1 MRQLKERHLSGVTD
15 EELRDYEIRHKVVAR
30 KAATEGMVL
39 LKNDNDLLP
48 LSKGSKVS
56 LYGAGAI
63 HMIKGGTGSGNVNNR
78 GTVEI
83 KDGLLNAGFVI
94 ANMDWLTEYEQI
106 YMRDKIAWR
115 DDLIRRSHEPGGNLF
130 ELHAG
135 NPLPSPKGSDPV
147 PTEADI
153 AIYVLTRVSG
163 EGADRKD
170 APGDFRV
177 SEEEKEFL
185 TKLNKIY
192 AHIILVLNIGGLMDL
207 SFTDELGAIDS
218 IIYMMQPGMEGGN
231 ALADILA
238 GDVTPSGKLT
248 DTWAYKYVDYPT
260 TATFSANDGSTEFE
274 EYKEGIY
281 VGYRYFDTFGVSVRN
296 CFGFGLSYTKFDI
309 KTDKV
314 EILSHENTNPRILVS
329 VTVTNIGDQY
339 VGKEVVQ
346 IYVSCPDGKMD
357 KEYRRLVGFKKTK
370 LLGPGMSEQMTIA
383 FPLEACTSYDET
395 APGFILDG
403 GYYGV
408 WVGNSLGSSKLRGMF
423 KLDRSIV
430 MKETKNV
437 CPVINPF
444 DEIVFQ
450 EGRRI
455 GKYKSWVERGRDLGL
470 PVVSITA
477 DSLKPYKAIYG
488 ERSVDTNPEAYAF
501 AQTLSEEEL
510 ICLATGDPAKRENG
524 GMDFLGSGGVS
535 VPGSAAE
542 TSRVALEKGL
552 GSLVLSDGP
561 AGLRLDNGYYVSKD
575 GNIERREFID
585 TVEEGFFSEKQ
596 RVMREGDVLYHQY
609 CTAFP
614 IGTLLAQTWDTELVE
629 EVGRAVGEEME
640 IFQTSLWL
648 APGMN
653 IHRNPLC
660 GRNFEYYSEDPLISG
675 IIAAAMTKGVQ
686 SIPGCGTTIKHYACN
701 NQEENRL
708 HCDSRVHER
717 ALREIYLKG
726 FEVCIRSARPMSI
739 MTSYNLINGVHT
751 ANSYDLCST
760 LARDEWGFTGFIM
773 TDWTTT
779 EQGPDCT
786 AAGCI
791 KAGNDLVCP
800 GCEGDHESIREALDN
815 GTLSK
820 EELLRCISRI
830 VNIAWQSN
838 AYEGVQSYNNQFGEL
853 YKFIE
858 IE

>member
-1 MRQLKERHLSGVTD
+1 MKQLRERHLTGVTD
-15 EELRDYEIRHKVVAR
+15 EALRDYEIENKAIAR
-30 KAATEGMVL
+30 KAATAGMVL
-39 LKNDNDLLP
+39 LKNENDLLP
-48 LSKGSKVS
+48 LARGSRVS
-56 LYGAGAI
+56 LYGAGAV
-63 HMIKGGTGSGNVNNR
+63 HMIKGGTGSGDVHNR

-83 KDGLLNAGFVI
+83 KDGLINAGFEI
-94 ANMDWLTEYEQI
+94 ANKEWLTEYEQI
-106 YMRDKIAWR
+106 YLKDKIAWR

-130 ELHAG
+130 ELHAS
-135 NPLPSPKGSDPV
+135 NPLPTPKGSDPI
-147 PTEADI
+147 PTEADV

-177 SEEEKEFL
+177 SEEEKQFIS
-185 TKLNKIY
+185 KLNKIY
-192 AHIILVLNIGGLMDL
+192 AHIVLVLNIGGLMDL
-207 SFTDELGAIDS
+207 SFTDEFNAIDS

-231 ALADILA
+231 ALADILV

-248 DTWAYKYVDYPT
+248 DSWAYNYKDYPT
-260 TATFSANDGSTEFE
+260 TSTFSANDGDTSFE

-314 EILSHENTNPRILVS
+314 EILTHPNTNPRIAVT
-329 VTVTNIGDQY
+329 VTVTNSGDKY
-339 VGKEVVQ
+339 MGKEVVQ
-346 IYVSCPDGKMD
+346 IYVSCPDGRLD
-357 KEYRRLVGFKKTK
+357 KEYRRLVAFKKTM
-370 LLGPGMSEQMTIA
+370 LLGPGMSEQMTVA
-383 FPLEACTSYDET
+383 FPLEACTSYDESV
-395 APGFILDG
+395 PGFVLDD

-423 KLDRSIV
+423 KLDREIT
-430 MKETKNV
+430 MKKTKNV
-437 CPVINPF
+437 CKVTKDF
-444 DEIVFQ
+444 DEIVFP
-450 EGRRI
+450 EGKRI

-470 PVVSITA
+470 PVVSISA
-477 DSLKPYKAIYG
+477 DSLKPFEVNYCK
-488 ERSVDTNPEAYAF
+488 RSEEVNPEAYSF
-501 AQTLSEEEL
+501 VESLTEDEL

-542 TSRVALEKGL
+542 TSRVALDKGL

-561 AGLRLDNGYYVSKD
+561 AGLRLDNGYIVSAE
-575 GNIERREFID
+575 GHIERREFID
-585 TVEEGFFSEKQ
+585 TVEDGFFSEKE
-596 RVMREGDVLYHQY
+596 RVSRDGDVIYHQY

-629 EVGRAVGEEME
+629 EVGRAVGREME

-660 GRNFEYYSEDPLISG
+660 GRNFEYYSEDPLVSG
-675 IIAAAMTKGVQ
+675 VIAAAITKGVQ
-686 SIPGCGTTIKHYACN
+686 SVPGCGTTIKHYACN

-726 FEVCIRSARPMSI
+726 FEVCIRSSRPMSI
-739 MTSYNLINGVHT
+739 MTSYNLINGIHT
-751 ANSYDLCST
+751 ANSYDLCSA

-786 AAGCI
+786 AAGCM

-800 GCEGDHESIREALDN
+800 GCEEDHASIREALAD
-815 GTLSK
+815 GSLSI
-820 EELLRCISRI
+820 EELKRCISRM
-830 VNIAWQSN
+830 VNITWQSN
-838 AYEGVQSYNNQFGEL
+838 AYENIPSYNDQFGEL

-858 IE
+858 IL